1 METVFH
7 FGKESDKFLHDFEER
22 RAERVLQDITGWP
35 VEKLKALLYSL
46 REENRTFAAA
56 RA

>member
-22 RAERVLQDITGWP
+22 RAERVLQDITGWS
-35 VEKLKALLYSL
+35 VDELKALLYSL

>member
-7 FGKESDKFLHDFEER
+7 FGKGSDKFLHDFEEW
-22 RAERVLQDITGWP
+22 RAERVLQEITGWP
-35 VEKLKALLYSL
+35 VDELKALLCSL

-56 RA
+56 HS